1 MIGNVPVQRS
11 AQELQQEAEALKNT
25 VSTEELEE
33 FKRVF
38 AIVDTDGSGT
48 ISLNELQQLM
58 QNLRKGKPCTRAE
71 VALVQEAIDADKNE
85 SITLDEFIQ
94 ALTRWTASSKGIQR
108 KNSGGS
114 SPNGKG
120 LRRRGS
126 SGDVGDFA
134 NSRTREEIV
143 ADIAAFFNQFERVDW
158 NTKLQRVREKFQQAQ
173 NSGKLSAE
181 EGFDSFWL
189 MGREP
194 KVVGPDQ
201 RIQFIESVRNEI
213 AAGRLQQQVQ
223 NLRNGQTMDV
233 RFHAMNYLAQIMAI
247 LDVFPTPADRW
258 DVAEVI
264 FMLFKQV
271 RDGDAV
277 TAVLNNF
284 LTLDANSG
292 QFDPETVWKVQ
303 EIALDF
309 LYLYLP
315 GPRVAHTP
323 VNNEWHTDRMATKK
337 DALRAQIPGIG
348 NTVQI
353 LMRLLTASSVM
364 AASMFW
370 RHNGISMV
378 VKKCIQVLGAFAAH
392 DEEARSALVDLGV
405 LKLIIDSLNPRQ
417 DLGARSRGGMHP
429 EVAAGLMWTLC
440 ILCGHTHAQ
449 PIWEMGGGPFKRLL
463 DCGLWPRLI
472 QVVQTC
478 DPTGRNNHLPAILC
492 KPLPPGTTGDAITS
506 CITQAVT
513 CCFIGITAIYPGV
526 YENLQPQRL
535 QIILTRALQYIQ
547 ISAKVLEDSEDRGSG
562 SGNNVAGLQKRSD
575 LMRCVLSAMKC
586 VEAILV
592 SDEDRGAEL
601 LHNSNLPQ
609 LIEYMLESRAHGTL
623 RKAAAELLTAVCR
636 NSSLRTPIL
645 RQKGMV
651 RLILQ
656 IMNNDSELQS
666 RASNVLFQLSRK
678 ASLRELRDMVNMGL
692 IEGLMSCVT
701 KFKTQDE
708 VTAQTLNYSGDT
720 FNFVLVRNSLKMLSI
735 VAKGGEEGSVNTSG
749 TNGNEFLRKFNLGH
763 IGNIEQLLN
772 TIVQEVKTN
781 SPQRWALAQG
791 ATGVEHSVEGQARN
805 FLNVLVEMH
814 QPRASQGDQFSS
826 QIVQRVQPMVRT
838 LDMLFQQSQ
847 MRSGPGGMAIDGM
860 MAMGMNGQMM
870 MGGMNGTG
878 MGGQVMLG
886 AQQIPV
892 QVVWSVNGQRQRP
905 QQIEG
910 IPSNLPIMRLKK
922 HLTMNSP
929 GGDQITEVSYHD
941 FSRNPPVWIECSTQ
955 DTLQNAV
962 NGALSRRR
970 PIEFLATVRSSGGRG
985 RGGGGYSRGGG
996 GYGRGGG
1003 GYGRGGGGVEDLPLL
1018 MKNMRR
1024 NINATD
1030 LHRLW
1035 GVFKR
1040 AAVQNGVRGIQRRE
1054 FVDILSREARADRR
1068 TGENLFNAMDAD
1080 GGGSVDI
1087 KELAMSWSLMFS
1099 PRDRVDILFDAFDF
1113 DDSGTLD
1120 PGEVTQMIKMIDNT
1134 SFQDAQLM
1142 AQQLFQMVDE
1152 DRSGDID
1159 KNEFFKGMTG
1169 IPQLQQLLM
1178 NFSMQ

>member
-1 MIGNVPVQRS
+1 MIGNVPVRRS
-11 AQELQQEAEALKNT
+11 AEELQQEAAALAST
-25 VSTEELEE
+25 VTSEELEE

-48 ISLNELQQLM
+48 ITLNELQQLM
-58 QNLRKGKPCTRAE
+58 QNLRGGRNCSRAE

-85 SITLDEFIQ
+85 SISLDEFIQ

-108 KNSGGS
+108 KASSRASKSGM
-114 SPNGKG
+114 G
-120 LRRRGS
+120 LRRRSS
-126 SGDVGDFA
+126 SGDVGDFG

-143 ADIAAFFNQFERVDW
+143 ADIAAFFNQFEQIDW

-173 NSGKLSAE
+173 NSGKMSAE

-201 RIQFIESVRNEI
+201 RLQFIESVRQEI
-213 AAGRLQQQVQ
+213 AAGHLQQQIQ
-223 NLRNGQTMDV
+223 ALRGGQSIDV
-233 RFHAMNYLAQIMAI
+233 RFHAMNYVSQIMAI
-247 LDVFPTPADRW
+247 LDVFPTPSDRW

-264 FMLFKQV
+264 FMLFKQI
-271 RDGDAV
+271 RDGDVV

-284 LTLDANSG
+284 LTLDATNG
-292 QFDPETVWKVQ
+292 RFDPETVWKVQ
-303 EIALDF
+303 SMALDF
-309 LYLYLP
+309 LFLYLP

-323 VNNEWHTDRMATKK
+323 VNNEWHTDRMTTKK
-337 DALRAQIPGIG
+337 DALKAKIPGVG
-348 NTVQI
+348 NTVQV
-353 LMRLLTASSVM
+353 LMQLLAGSSVT

-370 RHNGISMV
+370 GHNGISIV

-417 DLGARSRGGMHP
+417 DMGARSRGGMHP

-463 DCGLWPRLI
+463 DCGVWPRLI
-472 QVVQTC
+472 QVIQTC

-492 KPLPPGTTGDAITS
+492 KPLPPGTTSSVITS

-526 YENLQPQRL
+526 CENIQPQRL
-535 QIILTRALQYIQ
+535 KIILTRALQYIS

-562 SGNNVAGLQKRSD
+562 TGDNISGLQARSD

-586 VEAILV
+586 VESILV
-592 SDEDRGAEL
+592 SDENRGAEL

-609 LIEYMLESRAHGTL
+609 LIEYMLESKAHGTL
-623 RKAAAELLTAVCR
+623 RKAAAELLSAVCT
-636 NSSLRTPIL
+636 NPLLRTPIL

-656 IMNNDSELQS
+656 MMNNDSELQS
-666 RASNVLFQLSRK
+666 RASNILFQLSRK
-678 ASLRELRDMVNMGL
+678 ASLRELRDMVNMGF

-708 VTAQTLNYSGDT
+708 VTSQKLNYSGDT
-720 FNFVLVRNSLKMLSI
+720 FNFALVRNSLKMLSI
-735 VAKGGEEGSVNTSG
+735 VAQGGEEGSVNTLGSD
-749 TNGNEFLRKFNLGH
+749 GNEFIRKFNLGH

-772 TIVQEVKTN
+772 TIVNEVKTN

-805 FLNVLVEMH
+805 FLNILLEMH
-814 QPRASQGDQFSS
+814 RPHVLQGNQFSS
-826 QIVQRVQPMVRT
+826 QIVQRVQPMVQT
-838 LDMLFQQSQ
+838 LDGLFRMSQ
-847 MRSGPGGMAIDGM
+847 MKNGPGGMAIDNINGM
-860 MAMGMNGQMM
+860 VAMGVNGQMM
-870 MGGMNGTG
+870 GMGMGMSI
-878 MGGQVMLG
+878 GGQVMLG
-886 AQQIPV
+886 MQQIPV
-892 QVVWSVNGQRQRP
+892 QVVWSVHGQRQRP

-929 GGDQITEVSYHD
+929 GGDQITEIQYHD
-941 FSRNPPVWIECSTQ
+941 FSRQPPVWIECSTQ
-955 DTLQNAV
+955 DALQTAI

-970 PIEFLATVRSSGGRG
+970 PIEFLATVRSSG
-985 RGGGGYSRGGG
+985 RGGGGRG
-996 GYGRGGG
+996 GYGNSGGF
-1003 GYGRGGGGVEDLPLL
+1003 GGVDDLPLM

-1024 NINATD
+1024 AVNATD
-1030 LHRLW
+1030 LNRLW
-1035 GVFKR
+1035 KVFKR
-1040 AAVQNGVRGIQRRE
+1040 AAIQNGVRGIQRRE
-1054 FVDILSREARADRR
+1054 FVEILCREARSDRR
-1068 TGENLFNAMDAD
+1068 NAEKLFSAMDAD

-1087 KELAMSWSLMFS
+1087 KELAMAWSLMFS
-1099 PRDRVDILFDAFDF
+1099 PKDKINILFDAFDF
-1113 DDSGTLD
+1113 DESGSLD
-1120 PGEVTQMIKMIDNT
+1120 PREVTKMIEMISNT
-1134 SFQDAQLM
+1134 SFQDAQQM
-1142 AQQLFQMVDE
+1142 AQQVFQMVDE

-1159 KNEFFKGMTG
+1159 INELFRGMNG
-1169 IPQLQQLLM
+1169 IPQLQQILM